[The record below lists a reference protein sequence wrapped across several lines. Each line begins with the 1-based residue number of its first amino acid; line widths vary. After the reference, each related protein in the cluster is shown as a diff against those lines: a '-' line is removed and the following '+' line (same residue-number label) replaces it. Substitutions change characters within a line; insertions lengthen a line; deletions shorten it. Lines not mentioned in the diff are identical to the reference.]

1 MRDAAPRRNADTADL
16 PLNIAA
22 EVQLIYLPYLKQGR
36 KQSHLPYKV
45 VRCETA
51 SELARDAGGK
61 KQSAEVRAKVK
72 AAERACMD
80 IVMAELRAPAGKK
93 KKEKKKK
100 EQQRAGGGT
109 NRR

>member
-1 MRDAAPRRNADTADL
+1 M
-16 PLNIAA
+16 
-22 EVQLIYLPYLKQGR
+22 
-36 KQSHLPYKV
+36 

-61 KQSAEVRAKVK
+61 KQSVEVRAEVK
-72 AAERACMD
+72 AAEHACMD

-93 KKEKKKK
+93 KKKKKKK
-100 EQQRAGGGT
+100 EQQWAHAGGWGT

>member
-1 MRDAAPRRNADTADL
+1 MFTHR
-16 PLNIAA
+16 
-22 EVQLIYLPYLKQGR
+22 
-36 KQSHLPYKV
+36 
-45 VRCETA
+45 RCETA

-93 KKEKKKK
+93 KKKNEKK
-100 EQQRAGGGT
+100 EQQRAGGT